1 MRSSRG
7 GHLLSDVL
15 STLTRVAVH
24 LLMAAMILL
33 AAGVATSAAGRLE
46 QFLPMAQPGEFF
58 EGADR
63 FGAIEG
69 DPPLVSVYRGD
80 ELAGYVYLNS
90 DVTSAVGYSGKPI
103 HILVGIDMSGVV
115 HGLKLVEHHEPIVL
129 IGIPEEEVVASLN
142 TLIGRD
148 LGRVTAG
155 TDRPPQVDI
164 VSGATVTV
172 LVMGDSVVRSA
183 VRLIRSNRLGLS
195 SGEGQ
200 AATSVVTR
208 ELNAGE
214 GETRDWQTLVGDGS
228 VRSLQLAVG
237 EVSDAFRQAGH
248 AEAAERPETRNPQD
262 RFIELYVAP
271 VSVPTVGRSLLG
283 DVQYDRLMDRLRPGQ
298 HAIVVAGDGAY
309 SFKGSGYVRGGIF
322 DRIELLQDGQG
333 IRFRDRNHT
342 RLGDLAAEGSP
353 RLREIALFVVPDD
366 FEFEV
371 TEPWELQLLVQ
382 RSVGARDKATISY
395 ELGYTLP
402 DQYVTITEVPVAQ
415 TTPPPPVQGEDES
428 ILPESLQRQTAAG
441 TEAAVVD
448 EPLWQRIWKMNPV
461 FIGITVAGLL
471 VLTAIFFFQD
481 WLVRRPILFGWV
493 RRSYLVFTLF
503 WLGWYANAQLSVVN
517 VLTFT
522 NSLVTDFRWEF
533 FLSAPLIFILW
544 AAVAAALLFWGRGPF
559 CGWLCPFGALQELTN
574 NIAQWLKVPQIKVP
588 FGLHE
593 RLWPIKYIIFL
604 GLFGLSF
611 HSMAM
616 AEIAAEVEPFKT
628 AIILKFMRDWP
639 FVVFALGL
647 LAIGLFIER
656 FYCRYLCPLGAALA
670 IPGRIRMFEWLKR
683 WPECGTPCQRCAKE
697 CPVQAIHPEGQIN
710 VNECIY
716 CMHCQEL
723 YHDDHRCPHMIQV
736 RMKREKFQALSS
748 PATRGRG
755 PGKPVILHKGAP
767 VERPNAETQ
776 PTT

>member
-1 MRSSRG
+1 M
-7 GHLLSDVL
+7 
-15 STLTRVAVH
+15 
-24 LLMAAMILL
+24 
-33 AAGVATSAAGRLE
+33 
-46 QFLPMAQPGEFF
+46 
-58 EGADR
+58 
-63 FGAIEG
+63 
-69 DPPLVSVYRGD
+69 SVYRGD

-90 DVTSAVGYSGKPI
+90 DVTSAVGYSETDP
-103 HILVGIDMSGVV
+103 HLVIDMSGVV

-148 LGRVTAG
+148 LGRVTAAQ
-155 TDRPPQVDI
+155 TAAASRYRQRRP
-164 VSGATVTV
+164 VTV
-172 LVMGDSVVRSA
+172 LVMGDGVVRSA

-382 RSVGARDKATISY
+382 RSVGARDRRRFLRAGIHAAGSVRHDHGGSGCADDTATS
-395 ELGYTLP
+395 G
-402 DQYVTITEVPVAQ
+402 A
-415 TTPPPPVQGEDES
+415 GEDES

-517 VLTFT
+517 V
-522 NSLVTDFRWEF
+522 
-533 FLSAPLIFILW
+533 
-544 AAVAAALLFWGRGPF
+544 
-559 CGWLCPFGALQELTN
+559 
-574 NIAQWLKVPQIKVP
+574 
-588 FGLHE
+588 
-593 RLWPIKYIIFL
+593 
-604 GLFGLSF
+604 
-611 HSMAM
+611 
-616 AEIAAEVEPFKT
+616 
-628 AIILKFMRDWP
+628 
-639 FVVFALGL
+639 
-647 LAIGLFIER
+647 
-656 FYCRYLCPLGAALA
+656 
-670 IPGRIRMFEWLKR
+670 
-683 WPECGTPCQRCAKE
+683 
-697 CPVQAIHPEGQIN
+697 
-710 VNECIY
+710 
-716 CMHCQEL
+716 
-723 YHDDHRCPHMIQV
+723 
-736 RMKREKFQALSS
+736 
-748 PATRGRG
+748 
-755 PGKPVILHKGAP
+755 
-767 VERPNAETQ
+767 
-776 PTT
+776 